1 MAKILLVEDDQMNL
15 DMLSRHLKW
24 EGHQVITAVDGAE
37 AVQLAELELPEV
49 ILMDMGLPVLN
60 GWEATQRI
68 KSIRQ
73 TSSIPIIALTAYAMA
88 EDRQRCLE
96 VGCDDYQTKP
106 VNFPQLLTKIETLV
120 SNKQAPEAK

>member
-24 EGHQVITAVDGAE
+24 EGHHVITAVDGAE
-37 AVQLAELELPEV
+37 AVQFAQLELPEV

-60 GWEATQRI
+60 GWEATLRI
-68 KSIRQ
+68 KSIPQ
-73 TSSIPIIALTAYAMA
+73 TSGIPIIALTAYAMA
-88 EDRQRCLE
+88 EDRQKCIE

-120 SNKQAPEAK
+120 SNRQAREAK